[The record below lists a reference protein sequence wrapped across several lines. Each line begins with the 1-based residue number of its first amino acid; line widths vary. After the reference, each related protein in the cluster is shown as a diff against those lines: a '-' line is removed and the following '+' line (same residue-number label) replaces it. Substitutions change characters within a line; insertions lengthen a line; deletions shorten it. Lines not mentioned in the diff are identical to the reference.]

1 MGVEVGAER
10 PMCKHFEATETRP
23 FHENPT
29 KTFSSGPNR
38 ATLTGTRNF
47 HPMPPPQKG
56 YKTINHRDV
65 QYRWIMQNRK
75 GVNELRVEAS
85 APVNGQVLIAE
96 LPRIVSYDMV
106 TEAIDFAN
114 GNGWKPNESGPDFR
128 CKHQRRGFQM
138 AD

>member
-1 MGVEVGAER
+1 
-10 PMCKHFEATETRP
+10 
-23 FHENPT
+23 
-29 KTFSSGPNR
+29 
-38 ATLTGTRNF
+38 
-47 HPMPPPQKG
+47 MPPPQKG

-65 QYRWIMQNRK
+65 QYRWIMQNQK

-85 APVNGQVLIAE
+85 APVKGQVLVAE

-114 GNGWKPNESGPDFR
+114 GNGWKPNEAGPDFR
-128 CKHQRRGFQM
+128 CKHARRGFQL